1 MTEAKLRFDMA
12 AHERMMQLTPD
23 DHRGAPTATSRPPAT
38 APPSS
43 LWDAA
48 TGAFQGAL
56 LHRAM
61 VARGWTVKD
70 FAIQARLNICSVYNA
85 MHGKP
90 VRDGTAIR
98 IFETLEK
105 RAPMIVVLDRE

>member
-1 MTEAKLRFDMA
+1 
-12 AHERMMQLTPD
+12 MQLAFD
-23 DHRGAPTATSRPPAT
+23 GRRAT
-38 APPSS
+38 APQNSQPPTPVASPG

-48 TGAFQGAL
+48 TGAFHGAL

-61 VARGWTVKD
+61 VARGWTVRD
-70 FAIQARLNICSVYNA
+70 FAVQARLNICSVYNA

-105 RAPMIVVLDRE
+105 RAPMMVVIEREEVEALKPDPCGGR